1 MFVLRIGHGEISF
14 TSEYSRELNEVTG
27 VHEQLIIAKLLHE
40 EHATILRTRGPYN
53 SAFKRKADDGFSIDV
68 PLTMWTMLLSGLIMV
83 QVVTP
88 DGRALACLDVRR
100 GQKYACVHDSN
111 RKNAS
116 ELLVCVDSRGRGKKH
131 LFSLKVENLEWR
143 KVQGLFNM
151 GDAEFM

>member
-1 MFVLRIGHGEISF
+1 M
-14 TSEYSRELNEVTG
+14 
-27 VHEQLIIAKLLHE
+27 HEQLIIAKLLHE

-53 SAFKRKADDGFSIDV
+53 SAFKRKVDDGFSIDV

-100 GQKYACVHDSN
+100 GQKYTCVVHDSN

-116 ELLVCVDSRGRGKKH
+116 ELLVCVDPVTSHQGRGRGKKH
-131 LFSLKVENLEWR
+131 LFSLKVEKLEWR